1 VTDDPVQAVVLAF
14 LDHLEGLAPRP
25 TLDHLEPDDRARA
38 QELLDGLVVARG
50 IDPRASRPS
59 VESLLMGTPLSGL
72 LPALNPVGN
81 ADVTTVA
88 RVLAGVDPR
97 ARAEI
102 RPDGTVAY
110 SYLDLHARF
119 LLVPTENPLVSEQVR
134 TQVRALFEADP
145 DTSRVGVVAA
155 GSHDL
160 VTQLLAADEVGH
172 SITTPRGEPH
182 TRWEPTLP
190 LALAARRMLEQSAP
204 EWPSFDFDQAHSEP
218 LDLTAVAGRG
228 RPPRHRTGSRALL
241 PGRQAAGVQ
250 GTGRPRA
257 TVRGTRRAR
266 LHPRRRSG
274 SHDGDHPH
282 HPGGS
287 MIRRLHLQGWRAFDD
302 LTLELSDGLT
312 FVVAENGVGKT
323 SLVQAAAWG
332 LYGGLSNVDARA
344 AARVGAARTRVEVD
358 LELPD
363 GRLLAIAREVVE
375 RGETL
380 SAELD
385 GGQLDEAGL
394 AAYWR
399 RPSARR
405 ASSSA

>member
-1 VTDDPVQAVVLAF
+1 VTDDPVEAVVLAF

-38 QELLDGLVVARG
+38 QELLDGLVAARG

-119 LLVPTENPLVSEQVR
+119 LLVPTENPVVSEQVR
-134 TQVRALFEADP
+134 SQVRALFEADP

-160 VTQLLAADEVGH
+160 VTQLLAPDEVGH

-218 LDLTAVAGRG
+218 LDLTAVAAEAARRVIEREAGRFY
-228 RPPRHRTGSRALL
+228 
-241 PGRQAAGVQ
+241 
-250 GTGRPRA
+250 
-257 TVRGTRRAR
+257 RGDKRRAYKGLVGHEQLFAELVAR
-266 LHPRRRSG
+266 VSTHG
-274 SHDGDHPH
+274 GD
-282 HPGGS
+282 
-287 MIRRLHLQGWRAFDD
+287 LD
-302 LTLELSDGLT
+302 LMMETT
-312 FVVAENGVGKT
+312 RII
-323 SLVQAAAWG
+323 QAAA
-332 LYGGLSNVDARA
+332 
-344 AARVGAARTRVEVD
+344 
-358 LELPD
+358 
-363 GRLLAIAREVVE
+363 
-375 RGETL
+375 
-380 SAELD
+380 
-385 GGQLDEAGL
+385 
-394 AAYWR
+394 
-399 RPSARR
+399 
-405 ASSSA
+405 